1 MEWIPPSPPLTTF
14 TPQTPPSSATP
25 SRTRTH
31 GLRITVRSGGHDY
44 EDMSYVSAGDDPFVV
59 LDISSLRSTT
69 TSLPGFP
76 AGICTTVGVGGHRSG
91 RRRRRG
97 AGKRTIQVICQ
108 GMFLGRR
115 RALLSVMKKSL
126 SELGLE
132 ATDCSEVSWLEST
145 LHFADYSSI
154 NSTILL
160 DRRPQHNSSFK
171 AKSEKGWKGI
181 WKLMMEAMVMIM
193 EPWGGRTGEIA
204 GTTIVF
210 HHRTGNLY
218 NIQYLDEVAK
228 VDPENYLW
236 NEQIILP
243 FSQ

>member
-1 MEWIPPSPPLTTF
+1 MEWIPPSPPLTTLMEWIL
-14 TPQTPPSSATP
+14 PKQAAIACS
-25 SRTRTH
+25 RTH
-31 GLRITVRSGGHDY
+31 GLRIRVRSGGHDY

-59 LDISSLRSTT
+59 VDISSLRSTT

-76 AGICTTVGVGGHRSG
+76 AGICTTVGVGVQW
-91 RRRRRG
+91 
-97 AGKRTIQVICQ
+97 KRTIQVICQ

-115 RALLSVMKKSL
+115 RALLSVMKKSF

-181 WKLMMEAMVMIM
+181 WKLMTEAMVMIM
-193 EPWGGRTGEIA
+193 EPWGGRMGEIA

-210 HHRTGNLY
+210 HHRKGNLY

-228 VDPENYLW
+228 VDPENHLW
-236 NEQIILP
+236 NEQSILP
-243 FSQ
+243 FSM